1 MYMTKNP
8 PTPFGNRAKG
18 LVMSQL
24 HAKIDGLSEAG
35 IDVHDTNDTI
45 GEVVTA

>member
-1 MYMTKNP
+1 MYMTKNT
-8 PTPFGNRAKG
+8 PTPLGNRAKG

-24 HAKIDGLSEAG
+24 HLEIGELIEAG

-45 GEVVTA
+45 GEVMVA

>member
-1 MYMTKNP
+1 MYMTKDSP
-8 PTPFGNRAKG
+8 PPLGNQAKG

-24 HAKIDGLSEAG
+24 HAKIDELTEAG

-45 GEVVTA
+45 GEVVA